1 MIIVKEYRFMKKL
14 EEIIEQYGRW
24 SELKLYIERIKTHIH
39 TDFSQALEN
48 AKALLESISKEI
60 CTSKGVEITHNISIN
75 NLIKKAFKAIGHANS
90 DYVTQISSA
99 LATIGQQLGNL
110 RNEIGITAHGKS
122 LDDLKAR
129 NNNIDE
135 LTKEFLID
143 TTVSVALFLIKD
155 FETENP
161 RLKRKEERIE
171 YDECEKF
178 NEFWDESF
186 GEFSMGE
193 YSYTASEILFD
204 VDYQAYLA
212 EHKSFMEGK

>member
-1 MIIVKEYRFMKKL
+1 MEKLKK
-14 EEIIEQYGRW
+14 IIEQYGQW
-24 SELKLYIERIKTHIH
+24 SELKIYTERIETHIR

-60 CTSKGVEITHNISIN
+60 CTSKGVEITPNTSIN
-75 NLIKKAFKAIGHANS
+75 NLIKKAFRAIGYTNS

-129 NNNIDE
+129 DNKVDE

-143 TTVSVALFLIKD
+143 ATEIVASFLIRN
-155 FETENP
+155 FENENP
-161 RLKRKEERIE
+161 RFKSIEKRIA
-171 YDECEKF
+171 YDDSEDF

-186 GEFSMGE
+186 GEFTMGE
-193 YSYTASEILFD
+193 YSYTASEILFN

-212 EHKSFMEGK
+212 EHKLFMEGK